1 MLSLHKF
8 KYPKITILI
17 IIIFAAYIIFSNA
30 NIGNFFIGLE
40 KNNKLLATFVF
51 GLFFSFG
58 FTTPIAVGFFI
69 VSQPENIILSA
80 VIGGIGALIG
90 DILIFSFFRLSL
102 KDEFLR
108 LSRNSILVKGEA
120 IIKKSL
126 SKYIKIYLLYAL
138 IGLVIS
144 SPLPD
149 EIGILMLAGL
159 TRVKLDKLI
168 ILSFLL
174 NTIGIFIL
182 LNL

>member
-30 NIGNFFIGLE
+30 NIGNFF
-40 KNNKLLATFVF
+40 F
-51 GLFFSFG
+51 G
-58 FTTPIAVGFFI
+58 
-69 VSQPENIILSA
+69 
-80 VIGGIGALIG
+80 
-90 DILIFSFFRLSL
+90 LSL